1 MGKCDV
7 CGKNKFESRKQAK
20 QYIRRRFPKQHMS
33 VYRCGN
39 YYHFGHTPWKIK
51 KGVNKKNRSEM

>member
-1 MGKCDV
+1 
-7 CGKNKFESRKQAK
+7 
-20 QYIRRRFPKQHMS
+20 MS